1 MKKKFGFLKKI
12 IYISQIYEE
21 PDGFV
26 KIYIPRTNLDH
37 TGQYEVIASNCAG
50 TAKCIG
56 FLSIEQRLPT
66 PEPKE
71 PPGFTKLLED
81 VTVESGNSISLEAE
95 VTGKPKPLV
104 SYCLG
109 SSNKG
114 ILSCAIG
121 VSEVD
126 LSGSLGKEIES
137 EMKKNI
143 ILLDSDSTNS
153 DENERAISSKP
164 SSKCKYPGSEELTLG
179 DTGLYISSISQH
191 ISNEDVNEVN
201 ETNLGAR
208 NNFRDIKILDHDVYK
223 RYLDQSLKDEF
234 ILDYDQ
240 ELSDS
245 SFERLEKE
253 RENSPNNCNVTS
265 SMSSV
270 VPSRIIDNKKL
281 EELWTIVQEQH
292 KLLNASDRKQTNAR
306 DSGYYSDRYGTT
318 CANNMNEVQ
327 YKNSSK
333 SLKLSDSKTMES
345 GRKVLLT
352 LETTALSQDF
362 VSEIEKSKCL
372 PVPKFF
378 DDKNKGSKIVKSGKS
393 SHTTAE
399 TGYYYTEFLE
409 YNHLEN
415 CSLNSK
421 YLVDENSSIDSRGK
435 NKPKKVKRSETIDLL
450 HLLFDEKYEDAYISK
465 VYLDTEPLK
474 SELSLVP
481 DISSKDF
488 QIKNYY
494 HKYFSYPRTRGKFK
508 ALEGRSCRS
517 MTQLEVINEETISD
531 KEESY
536 EDKENVFSP
545 LNSVSKSGESSYMIN
560 ISPGNGNGFFNLKS
574 RASCKKE
581 NLTDGSSKI
590 VNQIF
595 DSDSKTEMACLR
607 KETQNSSIQLQ
618 HLKKFTERLKSPS
631 RLSSNTTFHS
641 TVNSLSEF
649 QPLHSCL
656 RLRPTKYVIPFQTL
670 TNSNR
675 SSEVKCYKES
685 SPNIILSDG
694 IYFFVTKILNKI
706 TLTQMK
712 KNIVE
717 KLSTTFKSSNRVLHT
732 YILSFGGL
740 NDPINTNINPLSITT
755 DTLSN
760 CIHHFIMKTCE
771 LATYSQSVIH
781 TGQYS
786 DPTVPYFVQAG
797 YFLIYVLCYKDSEH
811 GRT

>member
-1 MKKKFGFLKKI
+1 MRQYTIVPEKVPVPPPAEISVIALPPPAEPPRFSHLLVDTHVMEGEPVVLKASVSGSPNPTI
-12 IYISQIYEE
+12 AWFRDGVPVLPDDTLQIYEE

-560 ISPGNGNGFFNLKS
+560 ISPGNGNGFF
-574 RASCKKE
+574 
-581 NLTDGSSKI
+581 
-590 VNQIF
+590 
-595 DSDSKTEMACLR
+595 
-607 KETQNSSIQLQ
+607 
-618 HLKKFTERLKSPS
+618 
-631 RLSSNTTFHS
+631 
-641 TVNSLSEF
+641 
-649 QPLHSCL
+649 
-656 RLRPTKYVIPFQTL
+656 
-670 TNSNR
+670 
-675 SSEVKCYKES
+675 
-685 SPNIILSDG
+685 
-694 IYFFVTKILNKI
+694 
-706 TLTQMK
+706 
-712 KNIVE
+712 
-717 KLSTTFKSSNRVLHT
+717 
-732 YILSFGGL
+732 
-740 NDPINTNINPLSITT
+740 
-755 DTLSN
+755 
-760 CIHHFIMKTCE
+760 
-771 LATYSQSVIH
+771 
-781 TGQYS
+781 
-786 DPTVPYFVQAG
+786 
-797 YFLIYVLCYKDSEH
+797 
-811 GRT
+811 